1 MVVIEQLAAK
11 FQIQLVAELCNSVPD
26 MLGLQLQ
33 IFFVIKSDRNENL
46 LPLFTAFLFFVRFHP
61 PDSHPVRH
69 LKIINKNSIPQKS
82 CRFTLWNPFFH
93 PEQQFFPISLFLY
106 QIAHFV
112 ACSMPFRVI
121 NWNKKGA

>member
-46 LPLFTAFLFFVRFHP
+46 LPLFTAFLFLSVFIRRTAIL
-61 PDSHPVRH
+61 SGTS
-69 LKIINKNSIPQKS
+69 K
-82 CRFTLWNPFFH
+82 
-93 PEQQFFPISLFLY
+93 
-106 QIAHFV
+106 
-112 ACSMPFRVI
+112 
-121 NWNKKGA
+121 